1 MLWEGDERCTVWP
14 QEQQQYEAL
23 FRAEAGSSGLVTGAQ
38 AKQLLGRSGL
48 AKPALR
54 AIWDL
59 ADVDRD
65 GCLNLG
71 EFVVA
76 SHLISRAKAGV
87 PLPRV
92 LPPELAAWAAG
103 ADARVRTSGAC
114 TTNGVSVAA
123 ATPDAGW
130 AGEFGDFA
138 GFSGLRQAAEGATS
152 GDAGFGATSDDFAD
166 FGQFQ
171 EPEPAPASALAARG
185 NGSLSIGPP
194 AAPPLDLWAVSGSI
208 APPDA
213 APLPRSLP
221 SVAAGGMGLDDLFG
235 GGGSNSGGG
244 GTGVHVKQSPSASK
258 AEQFVDLFAESLKPQ
273 PKMRELMSPPGL
285 FSAPVA
291 CPCVP
296 PSPSCARISLN
307 LCCACA
313 RTRMHVCPDT
323 SMDTASTG
331 STAGAT
337 GYGGVGP
344 GMGEPLPTAPQ
355 IPGGSHILSPTQD
368 HSAVTAPALNTP
380 AAPSL
385 FDAPIDKQALVYDV
399 FTQLMHSDGILPS
412 PVLHALLSNSHKPVK
427 LATSYCHDQD
437 LCMTFLKCPL
447 WRLPLLLPCRF
458 LIVIAE
464 CVLVITCPRL

>member
-1 MLWEGDERCTVWP
+1 MRDGQWTVWP

-48 AKPALR
+48 AKPVLR

-87 PLPRV
+87 PLPQM

-103 ADARVRTSGAC
+103 ADARVRTSG
-114 TTNGVSVAA
+114 VAA
-123 ATPDAGW
+123 ATPDASGW

-138 GFSGLRQAAEGATS
+138 GFSGLRQTTEGATS
-152 GDAGFGATSDDFAD
+152 EDTGFGATSDDFAD

-171 EPEPAPASALAARG
+171 EPEPAPNNSALAARG
-185 NGSLSIGPP
+185 NGSLLIGPP
-194 AAPPLDLWAVSGSI
+194 APPPTLDLWAVSSSI

-221 SVAAGGMGLDDLFG
+221 SVVAGGMGLDDLFG
-235 GGGSNSGGG
+235 SNSGGG
-244 GTGVHVKQSPSASK
+244 GMGGHVKQSPSASK

-273 PKMRELMSPPGL
+273 PKMRDLMSPPGL
-285 FSAPVA
+285 FPAPVA
-291 CPCVP
+291 CPRVP

-307 LCCACA
+307 LCCASA
-313 RTRMHVCPDT
+313 HTRMHVCLDT

-331 STAGAT
+331 STAGTT
-337 GYGGVGP
+337 GHGGVGP

-355 IPGGSHILSPTQD
+355 TAGGSHILSPTHD
-368 HSAVTAPALNTP
+368 HCAVTAPAQNTP
-380 AAPSL
+380 VVPSL

-412 PVLHALLSNSHKPVK
+412 PVLQAL
-427 LATSYCHDQD
+427 
-437 LCMTFLKCPL
+437 
-447 WRLPLLLPCRF
+447 
-458 LIVIAE
+458 
-464 CVLVITCPRL
+464 